1 MLLLG
6 ADPEKSREMDLD
18 DIFLSRLT
26 LLIVMMKAHIEG
38 YPMGKVRKNAVLEN
52 ARHVESECIDLGRLV
67 PGLKT
72 GPEKSQSMDF
82 DHVFYQRVKLLA
94 AMSITIVKDEKVENH
109 RKKSLKENLQ
119 IICEALT
126 LHGGIQNADFLKVA

>member
-6 ADPEKSREMDLD
+6 ADPENSREINLD

-38 YPMGKVRKNAVLEN
+38 YPIGNVRKKAILEN

-67 PGLKT
+67 PGLT
-72 GPEKSQSMDF
+72 AGPDKNDSMDF

-94 AMSITIVKDEKVENH
+94 AMSIAIVEDEKVESH
-109 RKKSLKENLQ
+109 RKKSLTENLQ

-126 LHGGIQNADFLKVA
+126 FHGEIKDADFLKVA